1 MNEKTIKYYI
11 ALAKAIA
18 TASTEMAS
26 DKELRSMY
34 YYDVYSNMLD
44 LDDEELADIAE
55 GLGIELEVIK

>member
-1 MNEKTIKYYI
+1 MNKKINRDYI
-11 ALAKAIA
+11 ALSEAIA

-34 YYDVYSNMLD
+34 YDDVYSNMLD

-55 GLGIELEVIK
+55 GLGIELEVVK